1 MASMEVLWG
10 DLLRHRADFD
20 KFHLRQAFSED
31 PYRFNRYSIEIGGDL
46 TLDFSRHRISEKT
59 LFLLESM
66 FEQAEVRTRFADM
79 CAGKIINE
87 TEHRSVL
94 HTALRGYGGDD
105 LNVNGQAVA
114 KDVALVKQRFLAFA
128 AGVRD
133 GFICGQT
140 GKTFTDVVNV
150 GIGGSDLG
158 PRMVTQALKGWADGP
173 QLHFISNVDG
183 AHLGDCLENLNPETT
198 LFLVASK
205 TFTTQE
211 TMANAK
217 AARGWIVSALG
228 EEASGAHFAALSTNA
243 EAVKAFGISTER
255 MFEFWDWVG
264 GRYSVWSAIG
274 LPVAIAIGPERF
286 EEFLSGGRAMDEHF
300 ASAPFRA
307 NMPMVMAALGLWYR
321 NIWACGTQAVLPYDQ
336 RLGDFPAFLQ
346 QLDMESN
353 GKMVRQNGK
362 PISRPASPVIWG
374 SAGTNGQHAFYQSLH
389 QGADMVPCDFLIAA
403 KPNDASED
411 QHEMLL
417 ANCLAQIE
425 ALAFGREED
434 SVRDQLAEEGL
445 SQEEI
450 DHLAPHRTFAG
461 NRPTTLLLYEQLTPH
476 MLGRLIA
483 LYEHKVF
490 AQGVIWGVNSFDQWG
505 VELGKVMANRLL
517 GSIQSGEKG
526 ADDPAVFQRLMS
538 YRAD

>member
-20 KFHLRQAFSED
+20 KFHLRSALADD
-31 PYRFNRYSIEIGGDL
+31 PYRFNRYSIEMEGDL
-46 TLDFSRHRISEKT
+46 TLDYSRHRISDKT
-59 LFLLESM
+59 LLLLESL
-66 FEQAEVRTRFADM
+66 FEQAEVRGRFADM

-87 TEHRSVL
+87 TEHRAVL
-94 HTALRGYGGDD
+94 HTALRGGVDEVS
-105 LNVNGQAVA
+105 VNGQNVT
-114 KDVALVKQRFLAFA
+114 KDVEEVKQRFLAFA
-128 AGVRD
+128 TGVRD
-133 GFICGQT
+133 GTIRSHT
-140 GKTFTDVVNV
+140 DEAFTDVVNV

-158 PRMVTQALKGWADGP
+158 PRMVTQALKGWTDGP
-173 QLHFISNVDG
+173 NAHFVSNVDG
-183 AHLGDCLENLNPETT
+183 AHLGDCLENLNPATT

-211 TMANAK
+211 TMANAR
-217 AARGWIVSALG
+217 AARNWIVSTLG
-228 EEASGAHFAALSTNA
+228 EDAPGAHFAALSTNA
-243 EAVKAFGISTER
+243 DAVQAFGISTER

-286 EEFLSGGRAMDEHF
+286 EEFLSGARAMDEHF
-300 ASAPFRA
+300 ATAPFRA
-307 NMPMVMAALGLWYR
+307 NMPMMMAALSLWYR
-321 NIWACGTQAVLPYDQ
+321 NIWACGTQAILPYDQ
-336 RLGDFPAFLQ
+336 RLENFPAFLQ

-403 KPNDASED
+403 KPTDASED

-425 ALAFGREED
+425 ALAFGRSEEN
-434 SVRDQLAEEGL
+434 VRAQLAAEGM
-445 SQEEI
+445 SDDEI
-450 DHLAPHRTFAG
+450 DRIAPHRTFAG
-461 NRPTTLLLYEQLTPH
+461 NRPTSLLLYEQLTPH

-526 ADDPAVFQRLMS
+526 EEDPAVFQRLMS